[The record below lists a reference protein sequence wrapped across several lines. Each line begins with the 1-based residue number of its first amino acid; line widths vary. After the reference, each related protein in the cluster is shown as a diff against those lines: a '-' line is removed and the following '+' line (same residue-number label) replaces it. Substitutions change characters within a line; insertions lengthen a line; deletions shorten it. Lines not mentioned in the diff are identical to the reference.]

1 MKLKNKKMKRIF
13 TILLLAVSITC
24 QAQLTRVEQTRIDLK
39 LDKYRR
45 DRVTSNIL
53 ILSGL
58 AVMTASYYAHK
69 TDQAQTPA
77 GLVIGGGLVASGLV
91 VNLASLRHFKP

>member
-1 MKLKNKKMKRIF
+1 MKKL
-13 TILLLAVSITC
+13 TLTLSILIGLTLTST
-24 QAQLTRVEQTRIDLK
+24 AQLTRVEQTRIDLK

-45 DRVTSNIL
+45 DRVTSNVL

-58 AVMTASYYAHK
+58 AVMAASYYAHK

-77 GLVIGGGLVASGLV
+77 GLLIGGGLVTSGLV